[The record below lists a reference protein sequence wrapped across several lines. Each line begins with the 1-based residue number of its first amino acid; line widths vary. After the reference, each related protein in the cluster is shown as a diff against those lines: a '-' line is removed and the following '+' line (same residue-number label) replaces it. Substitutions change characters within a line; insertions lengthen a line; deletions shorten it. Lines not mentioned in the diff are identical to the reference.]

1 MGELAD
7 RTRWMDA
14 TEQAAL
20 VANGEVTALELL
32 DAAIERI
39 EALDGPLNAVNIRWF
54 DKARQAAGEPM
65 SGPFAGVPFLL
76 KDLHAHM
83 AGVPLTNG
91 NRVLRHEMPISDH
104 DTTLVSR
111 FRAAGLN
118 IAGRTTS
125 PEMGTVPVT
134 ESLAWGPTRNPWD
147 TDRTPGGSSGG
158 AAAAVAAGMVPM
170 AHASD
175 GGGSIRIP
183 AACCGLVGLKP
194 TQGRITMGP
203 NRHENGLGV
212 ELAVTRTV
220 RDTAGLLAA
229 VAGPGVGDSVI
240 APEPPVGFVDALHR
254 DPGRLR
260 IGMLAGHPR
269 GGEIDPDCAEA
280 ALRTGRAL
288 EELGH
293 DVVDAFP
300 DVLADPSATKDFMA
314 VWSANAAMGIAEFG
328 RMLGRPLTDD
338 EVEPGNRALAAFAA
352 VQTAQDY
359 AAALAAMGAY
369 RRRCLQW
376 WADGFDLLLTP
387 TLAEVPVLIGE
398 HDERP
403 GDDLWP
409 MKRAQEWV
417 VFTPAFNVTGQP
429 AISLPMHQTSGGLP
443 VGAQLVAAT
452 GREDLLISVAAQLEA
467 AVGWPH
473 L

>member
-14 TEQAAL
+14 TGQAAL
-20 VANGEVTALELL
+20 VASGEVSPVELL

-54 DKARQAAGEPM
+54 DRAREMASGEV

-91 NRVLRHEMPISDH
+91 NRALRGEMPISDH
-104 DTTLVSR
+104 DTTLVRR
-111 FRAAGLN
+111 FRDAGLI

-194 TQGRITMGP
+194 TQGRISMGP
-203 NRHENGLGV
+203 DRHENGLGV
-212 ELAVTRTV
+212 ELAVTRSV

-229 VAGPGVGDSVI
+229 VAGPGVGDAVI
-240 APEPPVGFVDALHR
+240 APTSPVGYIDALTR

-260 IGMLAGHPR
+260 IGVLSGHPR
-269 GGEIDPDCAEA
+269 GDEIDAECSEA
-280 ALRTGRAL
+280 AVITARAL
-288 EELGH
+288 EALGH
-293 DVVDAFP
+293 DVVESFP
-300 DVLADPSATKDFMA
+300 EVLADPSATRDFMA

-338 EVEPGNRALAAFAA
+338 EVEPGNRALASFAG
-352 VQTAQDY
+352 VQTARDY

-376 WADGFDLLLTP
+376 WDDGFDLLLTP

-409 MKRAQEWV
+409 MKRAQQWV

-429 AISLPMHQTSGGLP
+429 AISLPMHRTPTGLP
-443 VGAQLVAAT
+443 VGVQLVAAT
-452 GREDLLISVAAQLEA
+452 GREDLLISVAAQLEQ